1 MFHTCSCCSCWG
13 CCSCCSSRGGRRCVW
28 ELRLVE
34 KIKIILYISL
44 ILELHHPK
52 YFRTFYTS
60 CIATIITRCST
71 NDPYY
76 MTIVT
81 AIVSSLCIG
90 LSNTTLFTNQ
100 PHQSF
105 TFACSINIRITR
117 PITIWRNITTGTA
130 VVGSFRFR
138 NTIYLLNVRP
148 YVPNIILVTKRIEK
162 LILRFDIDN
171 EPLSRFV
178 CFASPDHTVVCL
190 SRSTSYLVNFPLS
203 FIMNWKQL

>member
-1 MFHTCSCCSCWG
+1 MRIKVSGKDKNNIIHILDIIVKIR
-13 CCSCCSSRGGRRCVW
+13 SRH
-28 ELRLVE
+28 
-34 KIKIILYISL
+34 I
-44 ILELHHPK
+44 

-81 AIVSSLCIG
+81 AIVSCLCIG
-90 LSNTTLFTNQ
+90 LSNTTFFTNQ

-130 VVGSFRFR
+130 VVGSFP
-138 NTIYLLNVRP
+138 LNK
-148 YVPNIILVTKRIEK
+148 NKNLFT
-162 LILRFDIDN
+162 
-171 EPLSRFV
+171 
-178 CFASPDHTVVCL
+178 
-190 SRSTSYLVNFPLS
+190 
-203 FIMNWKQL
+203 